1 MVEQSVPAS
10 PGPRSDASSSP
21 RPALS
26 PRPPLPPAIVEGR
39 VIAIARRL
47 EPAALP
53 AIAEALVS
61 NGIRAFEVTLNSPGA
76 IESIRLLADG
86 PLGERLLVGAGTVLS
101 IAEAEVAVEAGA
113 RFLVTPHLDPDLI
126 AWAAGRGV
134 PILPG
139 AFTPTEILTAWRAG
153 AAAVKLFPAS
163 VAGPAF
169 IRDFRGPFPEI
180 PLIPTGGV
188 TVENAAALLEA
199 GAVAVGLGS
208 WLTGAGD
215 PAEVGRRA
223 AAVMAAIGGRGG

>member
-1 MVEQSVPAS
+1 MPEL
-10 PGPRSDASSSP
+10 DATAAGQLGG
-21 RPALS
+21 RPAL
-26 PRPPLPPAIVEGR
+26 PAAIVEGR

-47 EPAALP
+47 DPTTLP
-53 AIAEALVS
+53 AIAEALAA

-76 IESIRLLADG
+76 VDSIRLLASG
-86 PLGERLLVGAGTVLS
+86 SSSERLLVGAGTVLS
-101 IAEAEVAVEAGA
+101 IDEAEAALEAGA
-113 RFLVTPHLDPDLI
+113 RFLVTPHLDVALVR
-126 AWAAGRGV
+126 WAAERGV

-180 PLIPTGGV
+180 PIVPTGGV
-188 TVENAAALLEA
+188 TVENAAEFLRV

-223 AAVMAAIGGRGG
+223 AAVVATVVAAVGGAGA

>member
-1 MVEQSVPAS
+1 MPEL
-10 PGPRSDASSSP
+10 DATAAGQLGG
-21 RPALS
+21 RPAL
-26 PRPPLPPAIVEGR
+26 PAAIVEGR

-47 EPAALP
+47 DPATLP
-53 AIAEALVS
+53 AVAEALAA

-76 IESIRLLADG
+76 VESIRLLASG
-86 PLGERLLVGAGTVLS
+86 GLGERLLVGAGTVLAVEE
-101 IAEAEVAVEAGA
+101 AEAALEAGA
-113 RFLVTPHLDPDLI
+113 RFIVTPHLDV
-126 AWAAGRGV
+126 AFVRWAAERGV

-163 VAGPAF
+163 VAGPTF

-180 PLIPTGGV
+180 PIVPTGGV
-188 TVENAAALLEA
+188 TVENAAEFLRA

-223 AAVMAAIGGRGG
+223 AAVVAAIGSVGG

>member
-1 MVEQSVPAS
+1 MPDHDAAPAV
-10 PGPRSDASSSP
+10 A
-21 RPALS
+21 RPAL
-26 PRPPLPPAIVEGR
+26 PAAIVEGR

-47 EPAALP
+47 EPATLP
-53 AIAEALVS
+53 AVAEALAA
-61 NGIRAFEVTLNSPGA
+61 NGIRVFEVTLNSPGA
-76 IESIRLLADG
+76 IESIRLLAEG
-86 PLGERLLVGAGTVLS
+86 ALGERLLVGAGTVLS
-101 IAEAEVAVEAGA
+101 IAEAEAAVAAGA
-113 RFLVTPHLDPDLI
+113 RFLVTPHLDPSLV
-126 AWAAGRGV
+126 AWAAERGI

-169 IRDFRGPFPEI
+169 IRDFRGPFPDI

-188 TVENAAALLEA
+188 SVENAAEFLRA

-215 PAEVGRRA
+215 PAEVARRA
-223 AAVMAAIGGRGG
+223 AAVVAAIGTAGRG

>member
-1 MVEQSVPAS
+1 MPDH
-10 PGPRSDASSSP
+10 DAP
-21 RPALS
+21 TAAARPAL
-26 PRPPLPPAIVEGR
+26 PTAIVEGR
-39 VIAIARRL
+39 VIAIARRV
-47 EPAALP
+47 EPSTLP
-53 AIAEALVS
+53 AVAEALAA

-86 PLGERLLVGAGTVLS
+86 ALGERLLVGAGTVLS
-101 IAEAEVAVEAGA
+101 IAEAEAAVAAGA
-113 RFLVTPHLDPDLI
+113 HFLVTPHLDPALV
-126 AWAAGRGV
+126 AWAAERGV

-180 PLIPTGGV
+180 PLVPTGGV
-188 TVENAAALLEA
+188 SVENAAEFLRA

-208 WLTGAGD
+208 WLTGVGD
-215 PAEVGRRA
+215 PAEVARRA
-223 AAVMAAIGGRGG
+223 ASVVAAIGTAGLARTSDPDQA

>member
-1 MVEQSVPAS
+1 MPERDATAAGQLGGQSIL
-10 PGPRSDASSSP
+10 
-21 RPALS
+21 RPA
-26 PRPPLPPAIVEGR
+26 LPPAIVEGR

-47 EPAALP
+47 DPATLP
-53 AIAEALVS
+53 AVAEALAA

-76 IESIRLLADG
+76 VESIRLLASG
-86 PLGERLLVGAGTVLS
+86 GLGERLLVGAGTVLAVEE
-101 IAEAEVAVEAGA
+101 AEAALDAGA
-113 RFLVTPHLDPDLI
+113 RFLVTPHLDVALVH
-126 AWAAGRGV
+126 WAAERGV

-163 VAGPAF
+163 VAGPTF

-180 PLIPTGGV
+180 PIVPTGGV
-188 TVENAAALLEA
+188 TVENAAEFLRA

-223 AAVMAAIGGRGG
+223 SAVVAAIGSVGG